1 MSEDKKESLW
11 YKLWDHRSKKE
22 KQRLRSLIPYILYGI
37 AVFYGI
43 VYLSILNTVN
53 RERTG
58 TTVKTW
64 FGGDRD
70 EVIKAR
76 EREEKEIKEIYK
88 DPEAGLIL
96 LSDDLSKPID
106 DQLTTLRAQKSTP
119 LIFALPASGSGK
131 SEVDYRV
138 MLKKILGV

>member
-1 MSEDKKESLW
+1 MSEDNKEGLW
-11 YKLWDHRSKKE
+11 YKVWEHRSKKE

-43 VYLSILNTVN
+43 IYLSILNTVN

-76 EREEKEIKEIYK
+76 EKEEKEIKESFN
-88 DPEAGLIL
+88 A
-96 LSDDLSKPID
+96 
-106 DQLTTLRAQKSTP
+106 LRKRV
-119 LIFALPASGSGK
+119 SGGH
-131 SEVDYRV
+131 
-138 MLKKILGV
+138 